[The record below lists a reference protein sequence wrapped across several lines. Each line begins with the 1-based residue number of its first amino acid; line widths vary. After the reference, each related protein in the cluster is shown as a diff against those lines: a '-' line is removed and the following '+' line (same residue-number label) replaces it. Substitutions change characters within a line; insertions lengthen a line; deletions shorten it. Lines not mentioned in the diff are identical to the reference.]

1 MDVLTVK
8 NLRFQMGEQTILNDV
23 SFSVKKGEL
32 VTLFG
37 PTGSGKSTLVKL
49 LKPQME
55 LVGKRA
61 GDILFKNQPLHALP
75 STVTATAIGYVLQ
88 NPNEQIVMEKVWQ
101 ELAFGLENLGVPH
114 GEMQQRIGEIANF
127 FGIHKWFHQST
138 NELSGGQKQLL
149 NLAAVL
155 VMNPD
160 VLLLDEPTS
169 QLDPI
174 AASEFI
180 QMLAKINRELGITIL
195 IIEHRLEELL
205 PICDRV
211 LFLENGELLCSA
223 TPQTIGPIL
232 RQHPMLD
239 ALTAATQIYCKLEDD
254 DKSPV
259 TVRDGMQYIQK
270 YVPRELPTQP
280 AAAENMPLIEVKN
293 VNFRY
298 SRTAPDVVADAYFTI
313 NKGEIFTI
321 VGSNGVGKSTL
332 LQLLVGVKK
341 PYKGKILI
349 EQQPLKKSSL
359 KIVLLPQNPQ
369 TLFIKQT
376 VHEELMATLQ
386 LEKLSKP
393 QIEEAVSAICEE
405 LHIKYLQQ
413 RNPLD
418 LSGGEQQK
426 VALAKLLLLKP
437 DILLLDE
444 PTKGVDVFSKK
455 QFAALLKDLQQ
466 QQITTIIV
474 THDIEFSAQVSTRC
488 AMFFDKRLIAISEPQ
503 HFFINNR
510 FYTTAASRIAR
521 TVFPRAITVNDVV
534 HCCQQQIDGG
544 SINEQPITASY

>member
-1 MDVLTVK
+1 MDVFTVK
-8 NLRFQMGEQTILNDV
+8 NLSFCMGEQAILNDV
-23 SFSVKKGEL
+23 SFSIKKGEL

-37 PTGSGKSTLVKL
+37 PTGSGKSTLLKL
-49 LKPQME
+49 LKPQLE
-55 LVGKRA
+55 LVGTRD
-61 GDILFKNQPLHALP
+61 GDIFFNQQPLEKIPP
-75 STVTATAIGYVLQ
+75 SISAPAIGYVLQ

-101 ELAFGLENLGVPH
+101 ELAFGLENLGVPQD
-114 GEMQQRIGEIANF
+114 EMQQRIGEIANF
-127 FGIHKWFHQST
+127 FGIHKWFHEST

-149 NLAAVL
+149 NLASIL
-155 VMNPD
+155 VMNPE

-211 LFLENGELLCSA
+211 LFLENGKLRYEA
-223 TPQTIGPIL
+223 TPQTIGSAL

-239 ALTAATQIYCKLEDD
+239 ALTAATQIYCRLEAGET
-254 DKSPV
+254 SPV
-259 TVRDGMQYIQK
+259 TVREGMQYMQK
-270 YVPRELPTQP
+270 YIPQKSSTEQTTFEQQTQ
-280 AAAENMPLIEVKN
+280 IDVKN
-293 VNFRY
+293 VHFRY
-298 SRTAPDVVADAYFTI
+298 SRTAQDVVADANFTI
-313 NKGEIFTI
+313 HKGEIFSI

-349 EQQPLKKSSL
+349 EQQPLKKSRL
-359 KIVLLPQNPQ
+359 KSVLLPQNPQ
-369 TLFIKQT
+369 SLFIKKS
-376 VHEELMATLQ
+376 VREELLATLQ
-386 LEKLSKP
+386 QENLTKP
-393 QIEEAVSAICEE
+393 QIEDAVQTICTE
-405 LHIKYLQQ
+405 LDMTYLQA

-444 PTKGVDVFSKK
+444 PTKGVDVFSKN
-455 QFAALLKDLQQ
+455 QFALLLKSLQQ
-466 QQITTIIV
+466 RGITTIIV

-488 AMFFDKRLIAISEPQ
+488 AMFFDKRLIAMSTPQ
-503 HFFINNR
+503 HFFENNR

-521 TVFPRAITVNDVV
+521 TIFPCAITVNDVV

-544 SINEQPITASY
+544 SMYE

>member
-1 MDVLTVK
+1 MDVFTVK
-8 NLRFQMGEQTILNDV
+8 NLSFRIGEQAILNDI
-23 SFSVKKGEL
+23 SFSIKKGEL

-37 PTGSGKSTLVKL
+37 PTGSGKSTLLKL
-49 LKPQME
+49 LKPQLE
-55 LVGKRA
+55 LVGTRN
-61 GDILFKNQPLHALP
+61 GSILFNTQPLYDLP
-75 STVTATAIGYVLQ
+75 ASVSAPAIGYVLQ

-101 ELAFGLENLGVPH
+101 ELAFGLENLGVSH
-114 GEMQQRIGEIANF
+114 DEMQQRIGEIANF

-149 NLAAVL
+149 NLASIL
-155 VMNPD
+155 VMNPE

-180 QMLAKINRELGITIL
+180 HMLTKINRELGITIL

-211 LFLENGELLCSA
+211 LFLENGRLHYEK
-223 TPQTIGPIL
+223 TPQTIGHAL
-232 RQHPMLD
+232 RKHPMLN
-239 ALTAATQIYCKLEDD
+239 ALTAATQIYCRLEAGET
-254 DKSPV
+254 SPL
-259 TVRDGMQYIQK
+259 TVRDGMQYMQK
-270 YVPRELPTQP
+270 YIPQAPTTEQSTFTAQP
-280 AAAENMPLIEVKN
+280 QIDVKH
-293 VNFRY
+293 VHFRY
-298 SRTAPDVVADAYFTI
+298 SRTAQDVVADASFTI
-313 NKGEIFTI
+313 HKGEIFSI

-349 EQQPLKKSSL
+349 DQQLLKKSQL

-369 TLFIKQT
+369 LLFIKQS
-376 VHEELMATLQ
+376 VREELIATLQ
-386 LEKLSKP
+386 QEKLTTP
-393 QIEEAVSAICEE
+393 QIEEAVQAICEE
-405 LHIKYLQQ
+405 LHITYLQA

-444 PTKGVDVFSKK
+444 PTKGVDVFSKN
-455 QFAALLKDLQQ
+455 QIALLLKNLQQ
-466 QQITTIIV
+466 QGITTILV
-474 THDIEFSAQVSTRC
+474 THDIEFSAHVSTRC
-488 AMFFDKRLIAISEPQ
+488 AMFFDKRLIAIHTPQ
-503 HFFINNR
+503 HFFENNR

-521 TVFPRAITVNDVV
+521 TIFPHAITVNDVV
-534 HCCQQQIDGG
+534 HCCQQQINGG
-544 SINEQPITASY
+544 NLHE

>member
-1 MDVLTVK
+1 MDLLTVK
-8 NLRFQMGEQTILNDV
+8 NLSFHMNEQTILNNV
-23 SFSVKKGEL
+23 SLSIKKGEL

-37 PTGSGKSTLVKL
+37 PTGSGKSTLLKL
-49 LKPQME
+49 LKPQLE
-55 LVGKRA
+55 LVGQRT
-61 GDILFKNQPLHALP
+61 GDILFNGQPFHTLSPA
-75 STVTATAIGYVLQ
+75 VTATSIGYVLQ

-114 GEMQQRIGEIANF
+114 DEMQQRIGEIANF

-180 QMLAKINRELGITIL
+180 QMLTKINRELGITIL

-211 LFLENGELLCSA
+211 LFLENGELKHHA
-223 TPQTIGPIL
+223 TPQTIGSAL
-232 RQHPMLD
+232 NQHPMLD
-239 ALTAATQIYCKLEDD
+239 ALTAATQIYCRLEIGEE
-254 DKSPV
+254 SPV
-259 TVRDGMQYIQK
+259 TVRDGMQYMQK
-270 YVPRELPTQP
+270 YTPREYQAKQLAGKQQ
-280 AAAENMPLIEVKN
+280 PLIEVKD
-293 VNFRY
+293 VYFRY
-298 SRTAPDVVADAYFTI
+298 GRTAPDVVAGAHFTI
-313 NKGEIFTI
+313 HKGEIFSI

-349 EQQPLKKSSL
+349 EQQPLKKSDL

-376 VHEELMATLQ
+376 VHEELTATLQ
-386 LEKLSKP
+386 LEKLPKS
-393 QIEEAVSAICEE
+393 QIEQAVNAICEE
-405 LHIKYLQQ
+405 LHITYLQE

-455 QFAALLKDLQQ
+455 QFAALLKNLQQ
-466 QQITTIIV
+466 QVTTIIV

-488 AMFFDKRLIAISEPQ
+488 AMFFDKRLIAISTPQ
-503 HFFINNR
+503 QFFMNNR

-544 SINEQPITASY
+544 SIHEQPITASN